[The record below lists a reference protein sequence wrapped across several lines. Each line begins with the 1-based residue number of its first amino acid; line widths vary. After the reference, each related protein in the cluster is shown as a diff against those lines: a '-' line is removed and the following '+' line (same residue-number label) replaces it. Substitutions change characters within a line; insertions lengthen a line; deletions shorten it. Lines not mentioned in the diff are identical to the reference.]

1 VQTRWQFWIDR
12 GGTFTDCL
20 GRDPATGVIHT
31 AKVLS
36 SDRAP
41 LVGIRRIL
49 GLGEDQPI
57 PACEVRMGTTIA
69 TNALLERRGTRCA
82 LVITRGFRDLLA
94 IGNQTRPQIFA
105 LHIVKPELLYEDVI
119 EVDARADASGAVIAR
134 PDMDALRRELAGV
147 RARGIDSLAV
157 VALHAY
163 TPGAGALER
172 DIGQVAQD
180 VGGVGFGHVSL
191 SHQVAAEMGMVGRGD
206 TTVVDAYLTP
216 LIRDYVRTLLAEL
229 PGSSLRIMQSSGGL
243 TGADRFRGRDAVLS
257 GPAGG
262 VVAAAHVAAAA
273 GLPRAIGFDMGG
285 TSTDVSCFDGG
296 FEREYENEVAGVR
309 LRAPMMAIH
318 TVAAGGGSLC
328 RYRGFKL
335 AVGPESAGAVPGPL
349 CYGHPDARELAL
361 TDVNLALGRVV
372 EDRFPLPLAR
382 DRVDR
387 ALAALC
393 AEIQAGGGPA
403 YGPEELAAGFFA
415 IANASMAEAIRQVS
429 VAKGR
434 DVREYALVVFGG
446 AGGQHACPIARQL
459 GIRTL
464 IFDRFAGVLSA
475 YGMGLA
481 DVSWHGERDAGRM
494 ALNDDGELAR
504 KLTGT
509 WAELMAE
516 GRAVLAAEGF
526 AEVTYR
532 RRLDL
537 RYRGAETALAI
548 DVDEQRGPSDR
559 DVGAAGLGL
568 DLGLDLGRLAAAF
581 ASAHERLYGY
591 VRPGHVVEATAVR
604 VEVVGRG
611 LHAAGSVD
619 AEAPRP
625 SAPPALPAPRRRTAM
640 WSGQG
645 VARDVPV
652 HAREDLP
659 WGARLPGPALILDDT
674 GTIAVDPGF
683 VLEMGPD
690 ARVIVRDLAPT
701 VQAASAD
708 DTRVDPV
715 RLEIFNNLF
724 MSIATQMGNALRR
737 TALST
742 NIRERLDFS
751 CAVFDAQ
758 GGLVANAPHIPVHLG
773 AMGESIRGVLAAH
786 PAPAPGTVFAT
797 NDPAYGGSHLPDIT
811 VITPVHDERG
821 ALVFFTASRGHH
833 ADVGGVTPGSMP
845 PFSRRL
851 AEEGVVFR
859 ALPIVRAGRL
869 DEAAVRA
876 TLAAGAYPARDPQ
889 GNLADLEAQIAA
901 NRTGAQLLHEL
912 VARHGKGTV
921 QAYMQHVQD
930 NAAAQV
936 AAEIER
942 LGDGVYELEDA
953 LDEGGRIA
961 VRLEV
966 RGQHLRVDFT
976 GTDPQLDSN
985 LNAPRAVTVAAL
997 IYVLRTLVGAP
1008 IPLNSGCLR
1017 AVTLVIPPGSLLA
1030 PDADRAVAG
1039 GNVETSQRIV
1049 DVLLGALGKAAA
1061 SQGTMN
1067 NLTFGNERF
1076 GYYETIAGGAG
1087 ATAVGPGASGVHT
1100 HMTNTRITDPEV
1112 LEARFPVRLVRFSL
1126 RPGSGGAGRHRG
1138 GDGVIREIEL
1148 LQPMRVSILSE
1159 RRTRRPFGLAGG
1171 QPGAAGRNL
1180 HNGRDLGGK
1189 ASFDAAAGDVIRIE
1203 TPGGGGFG
1211 TV

>member
-1 VQTRWQFWIDR
+1 I
-12 GGTFTDCL
+12 
-20 GRDPATGVIHT
+20 
-31 AKVLS
+31 
-36 SDRAP
+36 
-41 LVGIRRIL
+41 
-49 GLGEDQPI
+49 E
-57 PACEVRMGTTIA
+57 
-69 TNALLERRGTRCA
+69 
-82 LVITRGFRDLLA
+82 
-94 IGNQTRPQIFA
+94 
-105 LHIVKPELLYEDVI
+105 KPELLYEEVI
-119 EVDARADASGAVIAR
+119 EVDARADAAGEVIAR
-134 PDMDALRRELAGV
+134 PDTEALARELAGV

-172 DIGQVAQD
+172 EIGRVAQA
-180 VGGVGFGHVSL
+180 VGFGHVSL
-191 SHQVAAEMGMVGRGD
+191 SHEVAAEMGMVGRGD

-262 VVAAAHVAAAA
+262 VVAAAHVATAA

-285 TSTDVSCFDGG
+285 TSTDVSCVDGG

-335 AVGPESAGAVPGPL
+335 AVGPESAGAAPGPL

-382 DRVDR
+382 ERVDH

-403 YGPEELAAGFFA
+403 YGPGELAAGFFA

-459 GIRTL
+459 GVRTL

-494 ALNDDGELAR
+494 SLNDDAGLGGRLA
-504 KLTGT
+504 GA
-509 WAELMAE
+509 WAALMAD

-548 DVDEQRGPSDR
+548 DVDEQRGGSDQ
-559 DVGAAGLGL
+559 DVDAAGLGL
-568 DLGLDLGRLAAAF
+568 DVERLAAAF
-581 ASAHERLYGY
+581 VSAHERLYGY

-611 LHAAGSVD
+611 LHEVAGAR
-619 AEAPRP
+619 AELPAQTSP
-625 SAPPALPAPRRRTAM
+625 PPALPSPRRRTAM
-640 WSGQG
+640 WCGQG
-645 VARDVPV
+645 VPEGVSGDVPV
-652 HAREDLP
+652 YAREDLP
-659 WGARLPGPALILDDT
+659 PGARLEGPALILDDT

-683 VLEMGPD
+683 ALEMGQD
-690 ARVIVRDLAPT
+690 ARLIVRDLAPT

-715 RLEIFNNLF
+715 RLEIFNHLF

-786 PAPAPGTVFAT
+786 PTPAPGSVFAT
-797 NDPAYGGSHLPDIT
+797 NDPACGGSHLPDIT
-811 VITPVHDERG
+811 VITPVHDEHG
-821 ALVFFTASRGHH
+821 A
-833 ADVGGVTPGSMP
+833 
-845 PFSRRL
+845 
-851 AEEGVVFR
+851 
-859 ALPIVRAGRL
+859 
-869 DEAAVRA
+869 
-876 TLAAGAYPARDPQ
+876 
-889 GNLADLEAQIAA
+889 
-901 NRTGAQLLHEL
+901 
-912 VARHGKGTV
+912 
-921 QAYMQHVQD
+921 
-930 NAAAQV
+930 
-936 AAEIER
+936 
-942 LGDGVYELEDA
+942 
-953 LDEGGRIA
+953 
-961 VRLEV
+961 
-966 RGQHLRVDFT
+966 
-976 GTDPQLDSN
+976 
-985 LNAPRAVTVAAL
+985 
-997 IYVLRTLVGAP
+997 
-1008 IPLNSGCLR
+1008 
-1017 AVTLVIPPGSLLA
+1017 
-1030 PDADRAVAG
+1030 
-1039 GNVETSQRIV
+1039 
-1049 DVLLGALGKAAA
+1049 
-1061 SQGTMN
+1061 
-1067 NLTFGNERF
+1067 
-1076 GYYETIAGGAG
+1076 
-1087 ATAVGPGASGVHT
+1087 
-1100 HMTNTRITDPEV
+1100 
-1112 LEARFPVRLVRFSL
+1112 
-1126 RPGSGGAGRHRG
+1126 
-1138 GDGVIREIEL
+1138 
-1148 LQPMRVSILSE
+1148 
-1159 RRTRRPFGLAGG
+1159 
-1171 QPGAAGRNL
+1171 
-1180 HNGRDLGGK
+1180 
-1189 ASFDAAAGDVIRIE
+1189 
-1203 TPGGGGFG
+1203 
-1211 TV
+1211 